1 MSAPTEVLDF
11 VLPGEWWRIPLDLGE
26 AATTDSIRGLV
37 QTVVGRSDELA
48 SRRAEL
54 REQLAAT
61 TAAAKKVQA
70 HQLYLATR
78 IVGSLPFP
86 VSLVVAWPDLPVSV
100 LGSPVERAE
109 LVAASLPEGSQSQ
122 ELDVVDLSGVAA
134 ARTASVRSAV
144 YEVEGE
150 SLTLPHLD
158 VNYWVTVEGVERVAL
173 LSFTSPMVELTAELI
188 ELFDAVISTI
198 SVRNPVA

>member
-1 MSAPTEVLDF
+1 M
-11 VLPGEWWRIPLDLGE
+11 
-26 AATTDSIRGLV
+26 
-37 QTVVGRSDELA
+37 
-48 SRRAEL
+48 
-54 REQLAAT
+54 
-61 TAAAKKVQA
+61 
-70 HQLYLATR
+70 
-78 IVGSLPFP
+78 
-86 VSLVVAWPDLPVSV
+86 
-100 LGSPVERAE
+100 
-109 LVAASLPEGSQSQ
+109 
-122 ELDVVDLSGVAA
+122 DLSGVAA